1 MVPVPETKAAE
12 DKKYLW
18 EEQIWKGS
26 ADASTSVIPVVPT
39 NCDTIYTTGDGT
51 FQFAFVNASS
61 TSPDKIAI
69 ILGYNAGNLSENKLI
84 IPDTVDAFTKYN
96 ENLGSRTG
104 YVAVSR
110 SQKPLYYKAADP
122 VYEVDVSGNPILVK
136 EAEFRACYYA
146 DYKQWST
153 LDLSEFYYRDNS
165 GDTSGTV
172 YQGADGYTYRKTEWG
187 ILFP

>member
-1 MVPVPETKAAE
+1 MAKEMKKNWKLKKRVRKTVGAICLITAILIALIPVPETKAAE

-110 SQKPLYYKAADP
+110 SQKPL
-122 VYEVDVSGNPILVK
+122 
-136 EAEFRACYYA
+136 
-146 DYKQWST
+146 
-153 LDLSEFYYRDNS
+153 
-165 GDTSGTV
+165 
-172 YQGADGYTYRKTEWG
+172 
-187 ILFP
+187 